1 MFLLLFTNALRY
13 PPFCCLATPPSGIGG
28 TRFIAFEG
36 RHWHND
42 CFVCSSCKCSMVGKG
57 FITDNED
64 ILCPECAKKKL
75 MADAVE
81 Q

>member
-1 MFLLLFTNALRY
+1 MCPNNILFPNDDDDDDIFA
-13 PPFCCLATPPSGIGG
+13 GIGG

-36 RHWHND
+36 RHWHNE
-42 CFVCSSCKCSMVGKG
+42 CFVCSSCRVSMVGKG
-57 FITDNED
+57 FITEGED
-64 ILCPECAKKKL
+64 ILCPDCAKKKL